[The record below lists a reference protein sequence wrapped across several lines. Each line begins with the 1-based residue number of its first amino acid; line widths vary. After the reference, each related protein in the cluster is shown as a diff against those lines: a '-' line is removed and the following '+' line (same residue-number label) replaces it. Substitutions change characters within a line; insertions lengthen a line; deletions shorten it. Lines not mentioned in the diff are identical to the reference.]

1 MRETRE
7 REMSSDTEGAE
18 SSSETSVASDSYDVI
33 VVGAGA
39 AGLTAAIFA
48 RRRGASVLLLETRPK
63 PGAKIRVSGGGRCNV
78 LPSRAEL
85 SDFHTGGSV
94 KAMRNVLFSW
104 PLADVRRFFEEE
116 LGVPLVIEEE
126 TGKLFP
132 KSQDARDVV
141 EALLAECARLGVEL
155 RSSERVLD
163 VLALEVVEDGARA
176 ASTPSAI
183 ASSATGVERPAELAA
198 PCVRPPRFEV
208 STVSGARFRGRS
220 VLLATGG
227 KSLPRTGSDG
237 HGFAIARSLGHSTRP
252 TFPVLVP
259 LHSDADPWRSLPG
272 IALRAEL
279 IAVRDGRELARR
291 EGDFL
296 FTHRGFSG
304 PVVLDMSRFIT
315 RESASADDGTDA
327 ETGDAAKVEL
337 RARWLGGAAP
347 DWSELLASG
356 GRRAVVTA
364 LSSVLPRRLAS
375 LLVEDAGVPADRRA
389 CDLRRDER
397 SALLE
402 RLERCPLPISS
413 DEGYATAEAT
423 GGGIALE
430 DLHLRS
436 LESRIVPGLHFAGEI
451 IDVDGR
457 IGGFNFLWAW
467 VSGRRAGE
475 GAAGEG
481 RREPG
486 KDEPSAGSNALR
498 EPSGCS

>member
-1 MRETRE
+1 
-7 REMSSDTEGAE
+7 
-18 SSSETSVASDSYDVI
+18 
-33 VVGAGA
+33 
-39 AGLTAAIFA
+39 
-48 RRRGASVLLLETRPK
+48 
-63 PGAKIRVSGGGRCNV
+63 
-78 LPSRAEL
+78 
-85 SDFHTGGSV
+85 
-94 KAMRNVLFSW
+94 
-104 PLADVRRFFEEE
+104 
-116 LGVPLVIEEE
+116 
-126 TGKLFP
+126 
-132 KSQDARDVV
+132 
-141 EALLAECARLGVEL
+141 
-155 RSSERVLD
+155 
-163 VLALEVVEDGARA
+163 
-176 ASTPSAI
+176 
-183 ASSATGVERPAELAA
+183 
-198 PCVRPPRFEV
+198 
-208 STVSGARFRGRS
+208 
-220 VLLATGG
+220 
-227 KSLPRTGSDG
+227 
-237 HGFAIARSLGHSTRP
+237 
-252 TFPVLVP
+252 
-259 LHSDADPWRSLPG
+259 DPWRSLPG
-272 IALRAEL
+272 IALCAEL

-389 CDLRRDER
+389 CDLRRVAR